1 MDKQSYTTPCTIGSV
16 KKYYFMGTYMEIA
29 HSLQQIKSSYIRE
42 ILAAASD
49 KNVIS
54 LAGGLPDEETF
65 PIEIMKPILESLS
78 DMPDVF
84 QYGATAGYA
93 PLLEFL
99 TQKFELPENH
109 LPMICTGSQQGLDLI
124 ARAYINPG
132 DTVVMEAPSYLGAM
146 QVFGLVQASIS
157 TVSQTEFGP
166 NLEELEQCFIQ
177 ESPKMFYAVPDFHNP
192 TGVCWSLETR
202 KKVAELCIQ
211 YNVAFIEDAPYRE
224 LRFTGEALPMVSTFC
239 PQDSI
244 VLRSFSKIAS
254 PGLRIGVVTGKKSY
268 IEPLIKVK
276 QGADLHSSVPMQ
288 ALLLGL
294 LKHEK
299 FEQHMQT
306 IQTLYKQRY
315 DVLYN
320 ELKVQLPAQCEVNSV
335 DGGMFIWVSLP
346 DCDTFELASTLIA
359 NGVAV
364 VPSPVFYPKPE
375 GSPAAL
381 RLNFTNAKPNEL
393 VEAVNRLTNVLNKS
407 VN

>member
-1 MDKQSYTTPCTIGSV
+1 
-16 KKYYFMGTYMEIA
+16 MEIA
-29 HSLQQIKSSYIRE
+29 HSLQQIQSSYIRE

-78 DMPDVF
+78 NMPDVF

-146 QVFGLVQASIS
+146 QVFGLVQANIS

-320 ELKVQLPAQCEVNSV
+320 ELKAQLPAQCEVNAV

>member
-1 MDKQSYTTPCTIGSV
+1 
-16 KKYYFMGTYMEIA
+16 MEIA

-65 PIEIMKPILESLS
+65 PIEIMKPILETLS

-320 ELKVQLPAQCEVNSV
+320 ELKVQLPAQCEVNAV

>member
-1 MDKQSYTTPCTIGSV
+1 
-16 KKYYFMGTYMEIA
+16 MEIA

-320 ELKVQLPAQCEVNSV
+320 ELKAQLPAQCEVNSV

-346 DCDTFELASTLIA
+346 DCDTFELANTLIA
-359 NGVAV
+359 NEVAV

>member
-1 MDKQSYTTPCTIGSV
+1 
-16 KKYYFMGTYMEIA
+16 MEIT
-29 HSLQQIKSSYIRE
+29 HSLQQIQSSYIRE

-320 ELKVQLPAQCEVNSV
+320 ELKAQLPAQCEVNAV

-346 DCDTFELASTLIA
+346 DCDTFELASTLIV

>member
-1 MDKQSYTTPCTIGSV
+1 
-16 KKYYFMGTYMEIA
+16 MEIA
-29 HSLQQIKSSYIRE
+29 HSLQQIQSSYIRE

-192 TGVCWSLETR
+192 TGVCWSLKTR

-224 LRFTGEALPMVSTFC
+224 LRFTGEALPMVSSFC

-299 FEQHMQT
+299 FKQHMQT

-320 ELKVQLPAQCEVNSV
+320 ELKAQLPAQCEVNAV

>member
-1 MDKQSYTTPCTIGSV
+1 
-16 KKYYFMGTYMEIA
+16 MEIA
-29 HSLQQIKSSYIRE
+29 HSLQQIQSSYIRE

-146 QVFGLVQASIS
+146 QVFGLVQANIS

-224 LRFTGEALPMVSTFC
+224 LRFTGEALPMVSSFC

-320 ELKVQLPAQCEVNSV
+320 ELKAQLPAQCEVNAV

>member
-1 MDKQSYTTPCTIGSV
+1 
-16 KKYYFMGTYMEIA
+16 MEIA
-29 HSLQQIKSSYIRE
+29 HSLQQIQSSYIRE

-224 LRFTGEALPMVSTFC
+224 LRFTGEALPMVSSSC

-320 ELKVQLPAQCEVNSV
+320 ELKAQLPAQCEVNAV

-364 VPSPVFYPKPE
+364 VPSPVFYPKPK

>member
-1 MDKQSYTTPCTIGSV
+1 
-16 KKYYFMGTYMEIA
+16 MEIA

>member
-1 MDKQSYTTPCTIGSV
+1 
-16 KKYYFMGTYMEIA
+16 MEIA
-29 HSLQQIKSSYIRE
+29 HSLQQIQSSYIRE

-78 DMPDVF
+78 DMPDIF

-320 ELKVQLPAQCEVNSV
+320 ELKAQLPAQCEVNAV